1 VIVNPDGK
9 VAKIYSGNEWK
20 PEEVVSELQKAVHR

>member
-1 VIVNPDGK
+1 VIVNPEGK

-20 PEEVVSELQKAVHR
+20 TDEVVAEIKKTAR